1 MEVICGLSMP
11 VHSLLSRNDLQLI
24 CSQGQEP
31 KGNFSPSL
39 HRFLVDY
46 NKLITNSNLVKQL
59 VLPEGRWFFLSH
71 YYLLLK
77 FSLSPRYGPC
87 SKCAEVHA
95 NKDEWLHAMHS
106 KR

>member
-39 HRFLVDY
+39 HRFLIDY

-59 VLPEGRWFFLSH
+59 VLPVERIPNTLRDNGFF
-71 YYLLLK
+71 
-77 FSLSPRYGPC
+77 FPIIIC
-87 SKCAEVHA
+87 S
-95 NKDEWLHAMHS
+95 
-106 KR
+106 